1 MANRAQPSGAA
12 SPRKPRQRA
21 SKEARGVQQSKKRRG
36 VSVPATNSTRSQRP
50 PGSRASASS
59 GAGGSRSNRSSGR
72 PTAYDRGRRGDRA
85 AKDVGKETRADR
97 RLTKEYPSARKGE
110 RERRDFGEGGDRRSG
125 GGRHS
130 TSTPRDRAGKPSF
143 RRPQHEQRAERG
155 HGGRERDETTSV
167 RGSLPSRRSRQPRDS
182 SRPSRRATTGRGA
195 ATERGR
201 ADWGSVARRG
211 AFRLVEG
218 PPEAQRRARPAPRCD
233 SGDRDRPAEPQRASA
248 RYRVLGSHDR
258 TWARPEERQA
268 RRTSP
273 GRRSGAPRGKR
284 APTDIRG
291 EIATSESR
299 RLRAQIER
307 RVTEAAAAYERDR
320 YQDAL
325 RILRSLPT
333 DTANVAAVRELRGL
347 TFYRLGR
354 WNEALREL
362 RAFSELTGSVDQ
374 HPVIADAERALG
386 HHDRVAEIWSEI
398 RRSGTSSDVLAEG
411 RIVMAGS
418 LADRGLVKEAIA
430 LLGPATLRKV
440 TKPHERHIRQWYLLG
455 DLYERT
461 GDVPRAREMFQ
472 RVVDADPETSDAVER
487 LSALSAP
494 SRRRATKQRR

>member
-1 MANRAQPSGAA
+1 MANRGEPSRAA
-12 SPRKPRQRA
+12 SPRKPLQRGSKA
-21 SKEARGVQQSKKRRG
+21 ARGLQHSKEPRG
-36 VSVPATNSTRSQRP
+36 VSVPAKKSTRSQAPR
-50 PGSRASASS
+50 RIRDSASS
-59 GAGGSRSNRSSGR
+59 SVRGSRSSRTSGR
-72 PTAYDRGRRGDRA
+72 SAAYGRDARGDRTA
-85 AKDVGKETRADR
+85 RDERNERGADR
-97 RLTKEYPSARKGE
+97 GFAQRSRIARKGE
-110 RERRDFGEGGDRRSG
+110 RGRRDLGDGRDRRSG
-125 GGRHS
+125 GGRRS
-130 TSTPRDRAGKPSF
+130 TATPRDRTGKRSF
-143 RRPQHEQRAERG
+143 RPSEREVED
-155 HGGRERDETTSV
+155 RTSV
-167 RGSLPSRRSRQPRDS
+167 RGSLPSRRSRPPRDS
-182 SRPSRRATTGRGA
+182 SRLSRRTSTDRA
-195 ATERGR
+195 ASEPGR

-211 AFRLVEG
+211 AFRLVEA
-218 PPEAQRRARPAPRCD
+218 PPEPQRRARPAPPCD
-233 SGDRDRPAEPQRASA
+233 GGDGDRPAAPQRASA
-248 RYRVLGSHDR
+248 RYQVLGSHDR
-258 TWARPEERQA
+258 TRERPEERQGPRPPSS
-268 RRTSP
+268 RRV
-273 GRRSGAPRGKR
+273 GVRRGHRTPTEVRG
-284 APTDIRG
+284 D
-291 EIATSESR
+291 IATSASG

-307 RVTEAAAAYERDR
+307 RIGEAAAAYERDR

-333 DTANVAAVRELRGL
+333 EATNVAAVRELRGL
-347 TFYRLGR
+347 TFYRIGR
-354 WNEALREL
+354 WKESLREL

-418 LADRGLVKEAIA
+418 LADRGLVKDAIA

-494 SRRRATKQRR
+494 SRRRVTKPRR